1 MTNHDQQRPT
11 TPLPNPS
18 RRYERLIGIL
28 LQNNLVD
35 LSRCRNLAIHRYVS
49 ALCGLGFRRCSA
61 MEQASYTFN
70 CSYSSARKAVY
81 EVDKQTK
88 TTKQMN
94 PQIKIRNEVDTTT
107 IDIEGTIGLSE
118 AWQFDNPDSRVATY
132 EGFKECVAKIADIRN
147 SHIIVNI
154 RSTGGDVN
162 DALLIYEALRST
174 GAHVTTR
181 CYGYTASAATIVAQ
195 AASPGCR
202 EMASTSLYLIHQSL
216 CSTEG
221 NADELQAEVEML
233 HQTDRRIAEVYA
245 QRSGQSVEHIL
256 ELMAVN
262 GGRGRWLS
270 PEEAIAERLV
280 DRLISEGDASVKNDA
295 AEHTIVERTKSS
307 VKALLRALGV
317 DYDDEHPCE
326 ADDINYIPRTE
337 VVAENSSPKSS
348 PITLDEGQK
357 AAGSS
362 RLKSIQDPSP
372 VEYPNSSRS
381 RAYDLDAQLIKMR

>member
-1 MTNHDQQRPT
+1 MLIYDKQRPCGM
-11 TPLPNPS
+11 LPPPS

-28 LQNNLVD
+28 LLSNLLD
-35 LSRCRNLAIHRYVS
+35 ETRCRQAAIHRYVTMLHS
-49 ALCGLGFRRCSA
+49 QGIGRCNA
-61 MEQASYTFN
+61 MEQAADYFT
-70 CSYSSARKAVY
+70 CSFSTARKAVY
-81 EVDKQTK
+81 EVDKI
-88 TTKQMN
+88 TKQYKLMN
-94 PQIKIRNEVDTTT
+94 QQIKIKNEVDATI

-118 AWQFDNPDSRVATY
+118 AWQFDNPESRVATY
-132 EGFKECVAKIADIRN
+132 ERFKEYVAEIADIRQ

-202 EMASTSLYLIHQSL
+202 EMASTALYLVHQSL

-233 HQTDRRIAEVYA
+233 RQTDMRIAEVYA
-245 QRSGQSVEHIL
+245 TASGRSVDDML
-256 ELMAVN
+256 ALMAAN

-270 PEEAIAERLV
+270 VQEAIAEGLV
-280 DRLISEGDASVKNDA
+280 DKPIGDEERPSEEVSV
-295 AEHTIVERTKSS
+295 VERTRRSI
-307 VKALLRALGV
+307 KALLRTIGV
-317 DYDDEHPCE
+317 DYDDEKPNE
-326 ADDINYIPRTE
+326 ADDINYIPRGD
-337 VVAENSSPKSS
+337 VAPENAASKPS

-362 RLKSIQDPSP
+362 RLKAIQDPSP
-372 VEYPNSSRS
+372 VEYPNGSRS
-381 RAYDLDAQLIKMR
+381 RAYDLDAQLLKMR